1 MAKAKKLIVGES
13 MTTPVSE
20 TRTWPQAHG
29 TYISG
34 QAYIDE
40 ADKLAA
46 AMEVKWG
53 DRKSVV

>member
-1 MAKAKKLIVGES
+1 MAKKTKPVVIGES

-20 TRTWPQAHG
+20 TRTWAQAHG

-40 ADKLAA
+40 ADKLISNIEKYAT
-46 AMEVKWG
+46 
-53 DRKSVV
+53 